1 MKHEFPFGTFR
12 PEKQDCLFRC
22 SVTPGKFALKR
33 PKKSCSMYFPTRFSR
48 KFWIMVNNLTVLYIP
63 VTSSRSSSCF
73 NIAVST
79 EEPGVRVL
87 AVGGETD
94 VFVVVLIGEG

>member
-1 MKHEFPFGTFR
+1 MKHEFSFGTFR

-48 KFWIMVNNLTVLYIP
+48 KFLDHGKQPYSPLYI
-63 VTSSRSSSCF
+63 R
-73 NIAVST
+73 NIIEIDNTAVST
-79 EEPGVRVL
+79 EEAGVRVL

>member
-1 MKHEFPFGTFR
+1 MESRLSFAQISSIQKWSTGPETGIKDGFKEMKHAPCTFQLDFP
-12 PEKQDCLFRC
+12 EN
-22 SVTPGKFALKR
+22 
-33 PKKSCSMYFPTRFSR
+33 
-48 KFWIMVNNLTVLYIP
+48 FWIMVNNLTVLYIP

-73 NIAVST
+73 NTAVST
-79 EEPGVRVL
+79 EEAGVRVL